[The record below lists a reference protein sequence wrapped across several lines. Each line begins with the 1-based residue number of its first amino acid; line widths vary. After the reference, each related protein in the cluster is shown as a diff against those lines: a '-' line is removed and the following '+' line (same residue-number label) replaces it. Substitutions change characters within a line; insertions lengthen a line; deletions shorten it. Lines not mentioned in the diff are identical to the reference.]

1 MFSQYFGRYLTES
14 GKISEDQLNICMD
27 YIKTNRVQLG
37 LIAEEEGL
45 LTRQQATELNY
56 MQMHSDTKFGVLA
69 IEKGYLT
76 EEDVNH
82 LLDKQDT
89 PFFIFIQAL
98 EANNIMTSEEIDAA
112 LASFQSDNNYSD
124 EVFEAIKYENIEGYL
139 PAFIDTDDS
148 RYLDLVGLTIRNLIR
163 FVSSYVH
170 IGKAEFVSSIS
181 AKYIA
186 RQCTE
191 GDYDGFLGFCC
202 DTDDILAIADG
213 YAKEKFDQVDEDALD
228 AVAEFTNCV
237 NGLHAVEL
245 SYNDVDID
253 MLPPEL
259 LFDSTIESEDNFLTL
274 PVYIDNKKST
284 LIVMI
289 GN

>member
-112 LASFQSDNNYSD
+112 LASFQRDNNYSD